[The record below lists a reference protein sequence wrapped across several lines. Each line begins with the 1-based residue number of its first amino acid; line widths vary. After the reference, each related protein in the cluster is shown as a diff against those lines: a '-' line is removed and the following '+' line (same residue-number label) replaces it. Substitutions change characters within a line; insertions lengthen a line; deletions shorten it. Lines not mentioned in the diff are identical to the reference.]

1 MKNNA
6 VGLGGL
12 KVAVTAIWIEVA
24 YTVFGG
30 ATGIISLGVMSA
42 MSDTTD
48 YSFAYTTEV
57 TYDVVIILKMAE
69 VILLLIGLGYLR
81 TVNPFYRRAFK
92 FNIINLIFV
101 VTAVS
106 AVIAIVV
113 SSLGYLV
120 LSVKK
125 EGINN
130 ASVTHL
136 ACVVLTILIAV
147 QLVSNVLKIIYTRN
161 MIFGTR
167 RVVDVIENS
176 LQSQNLT
183 TAEKFYRYGMIVIA
197 VLQSIGTTGVVYIVA
212 KYGYKIIG
220 EGTEAYPALYSA
232 FKEIQLF
239 LFMLIIAFI
248 VSLLIRVVVAVRLIQ
263 SDVVIGKHVFSEEEN
278 AMLLEDRQAVIEGVK
293 SNAK

>member
-48 YSFAYTTEV
+48 YSCAYTTEV

-120 LSVKK
+120 LSIKK

-130 ASVTHL
+130 VSVTHL
-136 ACVVLTILIAV
+136 VCIVLAILIAV
-147 QLVSNVLKIIYTRN
+147 QLVSNVFKIIYTRN

-167 RVVDVIENS
+167 RVVDVIGNS

-248 VSLLIRVVVAVRLIQ
+248 VSLLIRVVVAVRLTQ

>member
-113 SSLGYLV
+113 SSLGYLM
-120 LSVKK
+120 LSIKK

-136 ACVVLTILIAV
+136 VCIVLAILIAV
-147 QLVSNVLKIIYTRN
+147 QLVSNVFKIIYTRN
-161 MIFGTR
+161 LIFGTR
-167 RVVDVIENS
+167 RVVDVIGNS

-248 VSLLIRVVVAVRLIQ
+248 VSLLIRVVVAVRLTQ
-263 SDVVIGKHVFSEEEN
+263 SDVVIGKHVFSDEEN

>member
-42 MSDTTD
+42 ISDTTD
-48 YSFAYTTEV
+48 YSCAYTTEV

-130 ASVTHL
+130 ASVSHL

-167 RVVDVIENS
+167 RVVDVIGNS

-248 VSLLIRVVVAVRLIQ
+248 VSLLIRVVVAVRLTQ

>member
-120 LSVKK
+120 LSIKK

-136 ACVVLTILIAV
+136 VCIVLAILIAV
-147 QLVSNVLKIIYTRN
+147 QLVSNVFKIIYTRN
-161 MIFGTR
+161 LIFGTR
-167 RVVDVIENS
+167 RVVDVIGNS

-183 TAEKFYRYGMIVIA
+183 AAEKFYRYGMIVIA

-239 LFMLIIAFI
+239 LFMLIIVFI
-248 VSLLIRVVVAVRLIQ
+248 VSLLIRVVVAVRLTQ